1 MKNKNDQI
9 IDKIN
14 DEYKFTISTLKDCFD
29 DSVYPNLKSQIKR
42 AYFDNKLQSLLDQN
56 ELYIG
61 QVYLN
66 YSEVPIIFG
75 SEETIVRK
83 SDKSIAYQLKN
94 EDKDNVDLHYI
105 HSKVDYIIN
114 EYNQYILQKMKEL
127 TKIADAKLNVDY
139 TQSKI
144 FIISKY

>member
-1 MKNKNDQI
+1 MNERTKEI
-9 IDKIN
+9 IDNIN
-14 DEYKFTISTLKDCFD
+14 DDYKLAIETVKECFD
-29 DSVYPNLKSQIKR
+29 DAIYSNLKSQIKR
-42 AYFDNKLQSLLDQN
+42 AYFDNKLNQLLDDGD
-56 ELYIG
+56 LSIG
-61 QVYLN
+61 RVYLN

-75 SEETIVRK
+75 PEEKIVRK

-105 HSKVDYIIN
+105 HSKVDHIIN

-127 TKIADAKLNVDY
+127 AKIADAKLNVDY

-144 FIISKY
+144 FLISKY

>member
-105 HSKVDYIIN
+105 HSQVDYIIN

-144 FIISKY
+144 FLISKY